1 MIGLSKAHT
10 PNHTAMKT
18 IATLIIAAA
27 LALPG
32 CRGISEA
39 QLSELRN
46 QVSWQ
51 AFCAATGH
59 STDDN
64 TFATLNDWMDGWIG
78 SAAEEQA
85 FINAGVQPY

>member
-1 MIGLSKAHT
+1 MR
-10 PNHTAMKT
+10 T

-27 LALPG
+27 LALAG
-32 CRGISEA
+32 CHGTSEA

-59 STDDN
+59 ATDDN
-64 TFATLNDWMDGWIG
+64 TFATLNEWMDGWIG

-85 FINAGVQPY
+85 FINAGIQPY